1 MALTKVKGSGLA
13 TGAATASLVGIDDNA
28 TSTAITIDASE
39 TTELKCQ
46 AGDANVGAK
55 IYHPT
60 STSAR
65 HIVKFQS
72 NVGGTQV
79 DKAVIDCAGNVGIGT
94 TTTNQR
100 LNVFGPSAIQ
110 VLHNTDATSNNSHAA
125 KVTTFD
131 SGALFWNSLTL
142 DAASISLSTYGVE
155 RVAVTNNGLTFNGD
169 TAAANAL
176 DDYEEGT
183 WTPSCTVGGIGSYTS
198 ATYTKIGRVVTL
210 NLKSATFTNAS
221 NNEPLRIT
229 GLPFAPSDNTTTG
242 TAMWSRTDVANQWGA
257 VHTLADSSIG
267 FYSTSITGGFDA
279 MRHIDLNSTSAAVY
293 FGATYITNS

>member
-183 WTPSCTVGGIGSYTS
+183 WTPTAVTGITGLSITK
-198 ATYTKIGRVVTL
+198 ATYTKIGNAVIVRAYMGGVSGQSS
-210 NLKSATFTNAS
+210 NL
-221 NNEPLRIT
+221 LQLG
-229 GLPFAPSDNTTTG
+229 GLPFTSVSDGWAVGVMNYGGVNTIYNPQARVRGNANILDFKQGSDDSFVGTSLTG
-242 TAMWSRTDVANQWGA
+242 HLIFTVT
-257 VHTLADSSIG
+257 
-267 FYSTSITGGFDA
+267 YE
-279 MRHIDLNSTSAAVY
+279 AA
-293 FGATYITNS
+293 